1 MGLYLNSDRSLK
13 NYEELYRSDY
23 FVDKSLII
31 ERLNKIIG
39 KRSKYLCITRPR
51 RFGKTSVEYMVA
63 AYYSKA
69 VDSKDIFD
77 NLNISKV
84 NSYEENLN
92 KYNLNYG
99 ITDILQQME

>member
-51 RFGKTSVEYMVA
+51 RFGKTSVEYI
-63 AYYSKA
+63 YYSKA

-84 NSYEENLN
+84 NSYEE
-92 KYNLNYG
+92 KH
-99 ITDILQQME
+99 T

>member
-1 MGLYLNSDRSLK
+1 
-13 NYEELYRSDY
+13 
-23 FVDKSLII
+23 
-31 ERLNKIIG
+31 
-39 KRSKYLCITRPR
+39 
-51 RFGKTSVEYMVA
+51 MVA

-69 VDSKDIFD
+69 VDSKSIFD